1 MVTITLNI
9 TPPGGMTD
17 NEALR
22 LFCKSRGWEAGG
34 GETRNQFAKRVLA
47 EEVRQGIRQQRRTEA
62 EAALVVPDDV
72 AVD

>member
-9 TPPGGMTD
+9 NPPGGMTD
-17 NEALR
+17 NEALG
-22 LFCKSRGWEAGG
+22 LFCKSRGWVQGA

-47 EEVRQGIRQQRRTEA
+47 EEVRRAIRQQRRAEA
-62 EAALVVPDDV
+62 EQAISIPDDV

>member
-9 TPPGGMTD
+9 NPPGGMTD

-34 GETRNQFAKRVLA
+34 GENRNQFAKRVLA
-47 EEVRQGIRQQRRTEA
+47 DDVKYGIRQQRRTEA
-62 EAALVVPDDV
+62 EAAISIPDYV
-72 AVD
+72 TVD

>member
-9 TPPGGMTD
+9 NPPGGMTD

-34 GETRNQFAKRVLA
+34 GENCNQFAKRVLA
-47 EEVRQGIRQQRRTEA
+47 DDVKYGIRQQRRTEA
-62 EAALVVPDDV
+62 EAAISIPDDFT
-72 AVD
+72 VD

>member
-9 TPPGGMTD
+9 NPPGGMTD

-22 LFCKSRGWEAGG
+22 LFCQSRGWVAGG

-47 EEVRQGIRQQRRTEA
+47 DDVKYGIRQQRRTEA
-62 EAALVVPDDV
+62 EQAISIPDDV
-72 AVD
+72 TVD

>member
-9 TPPGGMTD
+9 NPPGGMTD

-34 GETRNQFAKRVLA
+34 GENRNQFAKRVLA
-47 EEVRQGIRQQRRTEA
+47 DDVKYGIRQQRRTEA
-62 EAALVVPDDV
+62 EAAISIPDDV
-72 AVD
+72 TVD